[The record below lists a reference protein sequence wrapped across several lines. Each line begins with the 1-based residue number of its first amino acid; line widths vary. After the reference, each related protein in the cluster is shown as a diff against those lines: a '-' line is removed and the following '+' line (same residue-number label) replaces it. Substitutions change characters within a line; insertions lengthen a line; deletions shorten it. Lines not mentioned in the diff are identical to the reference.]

1 MNRKG
6 GANVTTSSVLA
17 RCEGYGVYTQL
28 ARVGTVESVRMS
40 KGEDRPA
47 SLTVRTGLLGSWLL
61 EVPADQVA
69 EVMPR
74 ERRLVL
80 RSGGLVERVRRSEV
94 GTPDD

>member
-1 MNRKG
+1 
-6 GANVTTSSVLA
+6 VTDASVLA

-28 ARVGTVESVRMS
+28 AHVGTVESVRMS
-40 KGEDRPA
+40 AGENRPA

-69 EVMPR
+69 EVSPR

-80 RSGGLVERVRRSEV
+80 RSGGLVERVRRGEAD
-94 GTPDD
+94 TPGD

>member
-1 MNRKG
+1 MTD
-6 GANVTTSSVLA
+6 ASVLA

-40 KGEDRPA
+40 VGENRPA
-47 SLTVRTGLLGSWLL
+47 SLTIRTGLLGSWLL

-69 EVMPR
+69 EISPG

-80 RSGGLVERVRRSEV
+80 RSGGLVERVRRGEAD
-94 GTPDD
+94 TPGD